1 MEISFNELDNSEI
14 NNNEINN
21 NKINKNKLELSKYW
35 EDSKKIEKIKIKK
48 KVTFD
53 DILTNMN
60 LVVNQNGVLQ
70 YMSPIQKEEISS
82 QYNNSQNNSSHK
94 INEPLQPSIKH
105 SYIYNKYF
113 KDYKDM
119 NTNTPEIRVPKTM
132 EEYKKMLLED
142 KIKRINQQKRISQ
155 IKSTKLFLPQ
165 NIMSSQNSLKKMN
178 FY

>member
-1 MEISFNELDNSEI
+1 
-14 NNNEINN
+14 
-21 NKINKNKLELSKYW
+21 
-35 EDSKKIEKIKIKK
+35 
-48 KVTFD
+48 
-53 DILTNMN
+53 MN
-60 LVVNQNGVLQ
+60 LVVNSNGVLQ

-82 QYNNSQNNSSHK
+82 QYNNSQNNNSKNNSLHK
-94 INEPLQPSIKH
+94 INEPLQPSVKH

-119 NTNTPEIRVPKTM
+119 NTYTPEIRVPKTM

-165 NIMSSQNSLKKMN
+165 NIISSQNGLKKMN
-178 FY
+178 FN

>member
-1 MEISFNELDNSEI
+1 MEISFNKLDNNEI
-14 NNNEINN
+14 DNNNEID
-21 NKINKNKLELSKYW
+21 KNKLELSKYW
-35 EDSKKIEKIKIKK
+35 EDSKIKKIEKIKIKK

-70 YMSPIQKEEISS
+70 YMSPIQKEETSS
-82 QYNNSQNNSSHK
+82 QYNSQYNSSNK
-94 INEPLQPSIKH
+94 IIEPLQPSVKN

-119 NTNTPEIRVPKTM
+119 NTHTNEIRVPKTI

-165 NIMSSQNSLKKMN
+165 SIMSSQNGLKKMN
-178 FY
+178 FN